1 MTKNGLIIIFTY
13 YHNPYSLIFGVFG
26 VFGVFGRFLVIFS
39 AINGHPT
46 LSIPALGGHKSDKK
60 WIDYRF
66 HLFSRPLEFHFGRFL
81 AFLANFWGFSVQQR
95 GISTY
100 LPRVWGGHKSDKK
113 WIYYGF
119 HPFSRPLESHFW
131 RFLAF
136 LANFWRFS
144 AQKVIFRLIDP
155 GFGGVTKVIKI
166 DIFIREKLGILGK
179 LCPRNLC
186 SDDDNYLFQTLA

>member
-1 MTKNGLIIIFTY
+1 MDWTSF
-13 YHNPYSLIFGVFG
+13 SLIFKASGVS
-26 VFGVFGRFLVIFS
+26 FLALLGNFWLFS
-39 AINGHPT
+39 IHQRSLRP
-46 LSIPALGGHKSDKK
+46 LQPRIWGGHKSDKK
-60 WIDYRF
+60 WIYYHF
-66 HLFSRPLEFHFGRFL
+66 PLFSRPQESHFGRFL
-81 AFLANFWGFSVQQR
+81 AFLANFWGFSVHQR

-100 LPRVWGGHKSDKK
+100 LPRVWGGHRSDKK

-136 LANFWRFS
+136 LANFWRFL
-144 AQKVIFRLIDP
+144 AQKVIFRHIDP

>member
-1 MTKNGLIIIFTY
+1 MQKHLLLPGFEGVTKVTKNGFIIIFRY
-13 YHNPYSLIFGVFG
+13 FHGPKSLILVVFWRFWPIFGDFQSNKGVFRHIYPG
-26 VFGVFGRFLVIFS
+26 FG
-39 AINGHPT
+39 
-46 LSIPALGGHKSDKK
+46 GGHKSDKK
-60 WIDYRF
+60 C
-66 HLFSRPLEFHFGRFL
+66 
-81 AFLANFWGFSVQQR
+81 
-95 GISTY
+95 
-100 LPRVWGGHKSDKK
+100 
-113 WIYYGF
+113 IYYGF

-186 SDDDNYLFQTLA
+186 SDDDNYLFQSLA

>member
-1 MTKNGLIIIFTY
+1 MDWTSFSLIFKASGVSFWRFWAIFGYFQSIKKVFGPFNPGFEGVTKVTKNGFIIIFRY
-13 YHNPYSLIFGVFG
+13 FHGPKSLILVFFGVFG
-26 VFGVFGRFLVIFS
+26 QFLGIFS
-39 AINGHPT
+39 PSKGYFDLFTPG
-46 LSIPALGGHKSDKK
+46 LGGSQK
-60 WIDYRF
+60 W
-66 HLFSRPLEFHFGRFL
+66 
-81 AFLANFWGFSVQQR
+81 Q
-95 GISTY
+95 
-100 LPRVWGGHKSDKK
+100 K